1 MEAASDQVQPK
12 SEPARE
18 KSTVAT
24 SVDSKVVT
32 LVNGGK
38 SEHEERK
45 AVVGQKKQQLD
56 ANKLVEQ
63 WNDVYPIG
71 TKVTSDFYDT
81 ELETRTE
88 AILLFGHRA
97 AVYMKG
103 YNGYFD
109 LREVTPVG

>member
-1 MEAASDQVQPK
+1 MKRASDQLQPK
-12 SEPARE
+12 SEPTSE
-18 KSTVAT
+18 KSAVAI
-24 SVDSKVVT
+24 SGNSKVVT
-32 LVNGGK
+32 LVKNEK
-38 SEHEERK
+38 SWPEEKK
-45 AVVGQKKQQLD
+45 ATVQKKEQLD
-56 ANKLVEQ
+56 PNKLVEQ
-63 WNDVYPIG
+63 WNEVYPLG

-109 LREVTPVG
+109 LREVTPVR